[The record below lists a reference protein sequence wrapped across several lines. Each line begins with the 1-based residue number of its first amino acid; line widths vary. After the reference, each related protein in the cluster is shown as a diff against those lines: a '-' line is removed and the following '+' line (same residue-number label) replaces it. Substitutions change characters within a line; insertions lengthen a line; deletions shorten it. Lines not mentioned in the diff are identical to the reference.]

1 MRADGFVADLADPIG
16 AAARVLGGK
25 ADIVF
30 ECVAVPG
37 PRLLVIGA
45 ITLDVTLESF
55 EALKLRTRRCKVL
68 IAP

>member
-1 MRADGFVADLADPIG
+1 M
-16 AAARVLGGK
+16 LGGK

-45 ITLDVTLESF
+45 ITLDVTLESC